1 MPQKLT
7 EEQIEKI
14 RELQEQHLSDVEIS
28 RIMGIPYHIVH
39 YQKSEVKKRKREY
52 MKAYHQRPEVKEKM
66 KAYHQRPEVKE
77 KMKAYRQRPEVKER
91 YYQRRD
97 PFLLE
102 FQDLLKKVE
111 NGTEVIPRDN
121 PYISLLKYLANDNYG
136 KKFRCM
142 KREVKDDKLRG
153 RLIKVK
159 KRGLVVY
166 NEKKWF
172 LSKKGKELCK
182 FLFEPTF

>member
-52 MKAYHQRPEVKEKM
+52 MKAYR
-66 KAYHQRPEVKE
+66 QRPEVKE

>member
-39 YQKSEVKKRKREY
+39 YQRSEVKKRKREY
-52 MKAYHQRPEVKEKM
+52 MKAYR
-66 KAYHQRPEVKE
+66 QRPEVKE

-182 FLFEPTF
+182 FLFEPTL